1 VHVALFSIQAGQ
13 SMSISHSV
21 GASAPTHLSAQ
32 TLEALV
38 GLPATE
44 RLPALFVGH
53 GSPMNAIEDNV
64 YRRSWQALGQEL
76 LARVERPRLILCI
89 SAHWLTRG
97 WQLTA
102 MADPRTIHDFGG
114 FPQALFDQQYP
125 APGAPALARAISE
138 QVHQPGTA
146 LPLGLDESDWGL
158 DHGSWSVLKPMFP
171 EANIPVVQLSMD
183 YSRPPAEHFALGQQL
198 RVLCERGVLIV
209 GSGNI
214 VHNLRTMQREA
225 ADNQAYDWAIEFDS
239 AAAEHMAQGR
249 LEALCDFQQPAAL
262 AQLAHPTWEHYL
274 PLLYTAGAVSTD
286 EAPRFF
292 NDRFQAASISMRSVV
307 WG

>member
-1 VHVALFSIQAGQ
+1 
-13 SMSISHSV
+13 MSISHSV
-21 GASAPTHLSAQ
+21 GARAPTHLSAQ
-32 TLEALV
+32 ALEALI
-38 GLPATE
+38 GLPATA

-53 GSPMNAIEDNV
+53 GSPMNAIEDNA

-114 FPQALFDQQYP
+114 FPQALFEQQYP

-171 EANIPVVQLSMD
+171 EADIPVVQLSID
-183 YSRPPAEHFALGQQL
+183 YSRPPAEHLALGQQL
-198 RVLCERGVLIV
+198 RVLRERGVLIV

-214 VHNLRTMQREA
+214 VHNLRAMQREA
-225 ADNQAYDWAIEFDS
+225 ADNQAYDWAMEFDGT
-239 AAAEHMAQGR
+239 AADHIVQGR
-249 LEALCDFQQPAAL
+249 LAALCDFQQPAAL

-274 PLLYTAGAVSTD
+274 PLLYSAGAVAPD